1 MYYAIGLNSILYLVG
16 RFVHDCTPEE
26 SSRAVEDRADAA
38 NKAEEFVVADEGLTK
53 GLVESQNTVGHQN
66 H

>member
-1 MYYAIGLNSILYLVG
+1 MYYAIGLKSLVYLVG
-16 RFVHDCTPEE
+16 SFVHDCAPEE

>member
-1 MYYAIGLNSILYLVG
+1 MYCAKGHKSLVYLVG
-16 RFVHDCTPEE
+16 SFVHNCAPEE